1 MRPEGFDPQSQNGNL
16 ARVTRVDACMSESG
30 KLPFS
35 LFMTSHLR
43 PRDQFDAWHE
53 SISVIFDV
61 APPAD
66 HRLDGGFAAT
76 VRGWHLGGLLVSQV
90 DFDGQRFVR
99 DRRKTVAD
107 GLDHYLVQLYA
118 TGGLIGEAGDHGRV
132 LRGGDVQILDLTQ
145 SNVTQTAPSGTVA
158 IVVPRETLYQALPA
172 PGDLHGLILRG
183 NSGMGGLLG
192 DYMRSLV
199 ARADSMTMAE
209 APLVAQATTD
219 MIAACFQSTTETA
232 ERARDAIEKTMRQR
246 IQRHIAASLESPAL
260 HAEALCGE
268 FRISRS
274 QLYRLFEPLGGV
286 AHYIQEQR
294 LARACA
300 ELCNPGHDHRR
311 IYEIA
316 YALGFT
322 SEAHFSR
329 IFRSTF
335 GLSPSDV
342 RARAQAARIDARRPE
357 ATDTANGGYEDWVR
371 GLNR

>member
-1 MRPEGFDPQSQNGNL
+1 MGE
-16 ARVTRVDACMSESG
+16 AT

-35 LFMTSHLR
+35 LFTTGHLR

-61 APPAD
+61 DPPVG
-66 HRLDGGFAAT
+66 HRPDSGFAAT
-76 VRGWHLGGLLVSQV
+76 VRGWHLGGLLISQV
-90 DFDGQRFVR
+90 DFDSQRFVR

-118 TGGLIGEAGDHGRV
+118 TGGLVGEAADHGRV

-145 SNVTQTAPSGTVA
+145 SNVTQAAPSGTVA
-158 IVVPRETLYQALPA
+158 IVVPRETLDQALPA

-183 NSGMGGLLG
+183 HSGMGGLLG

-199 ARADSMTMAE
+199 ARAESMTMAE

-219 MIAACFQSTTETA
+219 MIAACFQSTAETT
-232 ERARDAIEKTMRQR
+232 ERARAAIDQTMRQR
-246 IQRHIAASLESPAL
+246 LQRHIATRLDSPAL
-260 HAEALCGE
+260 QAEALCAE

-286 AHYIQEQR
+286 ARYIQEQR
-294 LARACA
+294 LTRACA
-300 ELCNPGHDHRR
+300 ELCNPAHDHRR

-316 YALGFT
+316 FALGFS

-329 IFRSTF
+329 VFRATF

-342 RARAQAARIDARRPE
+342 RGRAQATRVDASRPAAAAPASE
-357 ATDTANGGYEDWVR
+357 SYEEWVR
-371 GLNR
+371 RLRVRA

>member
-1 MRPEGFDPQSQNGNL
+1 MGE
-16 ARVTRVDACMSESG
+16 AA

-35 LFMTSHLR
+35 LFTTGHLR
-43 PRDQFDAWHE
+43 PSDQFEAWHE

-66 HRLDGGFAAT
+66 HRPETGFAAT
-76 VRGWHLGGLLVSQV
+76 VRGWHLGHLVISAV

-99 DRRKTVAD
+99 DRRKTLSD

-118 TGGLIGEAGDHGRV
+118 TGGLVGEAGDRGRV
-132 LRGGDVQILDLTQ
+132 LRAGDVQILDLSQ
-145 SNVTQTAPSGTVA
+145 SNVTRAAASGTVA
-158 IVVPRETLYQALPA
+158 IVVPRDTLDEAMPA
-172 PGDLHGLILRG
+172 PGNLHGLILRAD
-183 NSGMGGLLG
+183 SGMGGLLG

-199 ARADSMTMAE
+199 ARADAITLGE

-219 MIAACFQSTTETA
+219 MIAACFQSTAEKA

-246 IQRHIAASLESPAL
+246 IQQHIAANLDSSAL
-260 HAEALCGE
+260 QAEALCGQ

-294 LARACA
+294 LVRACA
-300 ELCNPGHDHRR
+300 ELGNPAHDHRR

-316 YALGFT
+316 FALGFS

-329 IFRSTF
+329 VFRSTF
-335 GLSPSDV
+335 GVSPSDV
-342 RARAQAARIDARRPE
+342 RARAQAARVDASRP
-357 ATDTANGGYEDWVR
+357 TSTGNANGGYEDWVR
-371 GLNR
+371 ELK

>member
-1 MRPEGFDPQSQNGNL
+1 MGE
-16 ARVTRVDACMSESG
+16 AT

-35 LFMTSHLR
+35 LFTTGHLR

-53 SISVIFDV
+53 SISGIFDV

-66 HRLDGGFAAT
+66 RRPDSGFAAT
-76 VRGWHLGGLLVSQV
+76 VRGWHLGGLLISAV
-90 DFDGQRFVR
+90 DFEGQRFVR
-99 DRRKTVAD
+99 DRRKTIAD
-107 GLDHYLVQLYA
+107 GLDHYRVQLYA
-118 TGGLIGEAGDHGRV
+118 TGGLVGEAGDHGRV

-145 SNVTQTAPSGTVA
+145 SNVTQAAPSGTVA
-158 IVVPRETLYQALPA
+158 IVVPRETLDQALPA

-219 MIAACFQSTTETA
+219 MIVACFQSTTETT
-232 ERARDAIEKTMRQR
+232 ERARAAIDQTMRQR
-246 IQRHIAASLESPAL
+246 IQRHIAAHLDSPAL
-260 HAEALCGE
+260 QAEALRAE

-294 LARACA
+294 LTRACA
-300 ELCNPGHDHRR
+300 ELCNPAHDHRR

-316 YALGFT
+316 YALGFS

-329 IFRSTF
+329 VFRSTF
-335 GLSPSDV
+335 GLAPSDV
-342 RARAQAARIDARRPE
+342 RARAQATRVDASRPE
-357 ATDTANGGYEDWVR
+357 TADVANGGYEDWVR
-371 GLNR
+371 ELK

>member
-1 MRPEGFDPQSQNGNL
+1 
-16 ARVTRVDACMSESG
+16 MSESG

-35 LFMTSHLR
+35 LFTTTHLR
-43 PRDQFDAWHE
+43 PRDQFEAWQE

-61 APPAD
+61 APSAE
-66 HRLDGGFAAT
+66 HRPDDGFAAT
-76 VRGWHLGGLLVSQV
+76 VRGWHLGGLLISQV
-90 DFDGQRFVR
+90 DFDSQRFVR

-118 TGGLIGEAGDHGRV
+118 TGGLIGEAGDQGRV

-145 SNVTQTAPSGTVA
+145 SNVTQAAPSGTVA
-158 IVVPRETLYQALPA
+158 IVVPREALDQALPA

-183 NSGMGGLLG
+183 QTGMGGLLG

-209 APLVAQATTD
+209 APLVAQATTE
-219 MIAACFQSTTETA
+219 MIAACFQSTAETTQ
-232 ERARDAIEKTMRQR
+232 RARGAIDQTMRQR
-246 IQRHIAASLESPAL
+246 IQRYIAAHLDQPTL
-260 HAEALCGE
+260 QAEALSAQ
-268 FRISRS
+268 FRISRT

-294 LARACA
+294 VTRACA
-300 ELCNPGHDHRR
+300 ELCSPAHDHRR

-316 YALGFT
+316 FALGFS

-329 IFRSTF
+329 VFRSTF

-342 RARAQAARIDARRPE
+342 RARAQATRVEASRPE
-357 ATDTANGGYEDWVR
+357 PADIASGGYEEWVR
-371 GLNR
+371 QLK

>member
-1 MRPEGFDPQSQNGNL
+1 MGEAS
-16 ARVTRVDACMSESG
+16 

-35 LFMTSHLR
+35 LFKTSHLR
-43 PRDQFDAWHE
+43 PRDQFEAWHE

-66 HRLDGGFAAT
+66 YRPDSGFAAT
-76 VRGWHLGGLLVSQV
+76 VKGWHLGGLLISAV
-90 DFDGQRFVR
+90 DFDRQRFVR
-99 DRRKTVAD
+99 DRRKTVVD

-132 LRGGDVQILDLTQ
+132 LNGGDVQILDLTQ
-145 SNVTQTAPSGTVA
+145 SNVTQAAPSGTVA
-158 IVVPRETLYQALPA
+158 IVVPRETLDQALPA

-199 ARADSMTMAE
+199 ARADSMTMGE

-219 MIAACFQSTTETA
+219 MIVACFQSTAETT
-232 ERARDAIEKTMRQR
+232 ERARAAIDQTMRQR
-246 IQRHIAASLESPAL
+246 IQRHITAHLESSAL
-260 HAEALCGE
+260 HTEGLCAE

-294 LARACA
+294 LTRACA
-300 ELCNPGHDHRR
+300 ELCNPAHDHRR

-316 YALGFT
+316 FALGFS

-329 IFRSTF
+329 VFRSTF

-342 RARAQAARIDARRPE
+342 RGRAQATRVNASRP
-357 ATDTANGGYEDWVR
+357 TSTADPNGGYEAWVR
-371 GLNR
+371 ELSKS

>member
-1 MRPEGFDPQSQNGNL
+1 MS
-16 ARVTRVDACMSESG
+16 VTRIPYSVFTT
-30 KLPFS
+30 K
-35 LFMTSHLR
+35 HLR
-43 PRDQFDAWHE
+43 PCDQFDAWHE

-66 HRLDGGFAAT
+66 HRPDSGFAAT
-76 VRGWHLGGLLVSQV
+76 VRGWHLGGLLVSAV
-90 DFDGQRFVR
+90 DFDDQRFVR
-99 DRRKTVAD
+99 DRRKTVVD

-118 TGGLIGEAGDHGRV
+118 TGGLVGEAGDRGRV
-132 LRGGDVQILDLTQ
+132 LHGGDVQILDLTQ
-145 SNVTQTAPSGTVA
+145 PNVTQAAPSGTVA
-158 IVVPRETLYQALPA
+158 IVVPRETLDQALPA

-199 ARADSMTMAE
+199 TRAESMTVAE

-219 MIAACFQSTTETA
+219 MIVACFQSTAETA
-232 ERARDAIEKTMRQR
+232 ERARAAIDTTMRQR
-246 IQRHIAASLESPAL
+246 IQRQIAAHLESPAL
-260 HAEALCGE
+260 QAEALCTE

-286 AHYIQEQR
+286 AHYILEQR

-300 ELCNPGHDHRR
+300 ELCNPAHDHRR

-316 YALGFT
+316 FALGFS

-329 IFRSTF
+329 VFRATF
-335 GLSPSDV
+335 GLSPSDA
-342 RARAQAARIDARRPE
+342 RARAQATRVDASRPE
-357 ATDTANGGYEDWVR
+357 TADIANGGYEDWVR
-371 GLNR
+371 ELK

>member
-1 MRPEGFDPQSQNGNL
+1 
-16 ARVTRVDACMSESG
+16 MSENG

-35 LFMTSHLR
+35 LFTTSHLR
-43 PRDQFDAWHE
+43 PSEQFDAWRE

-61 APPAD
+61 APPAEHPPD
-66 HRLDGGFAAT
+66 SGFAAT
-76 VRGWHLGGLLVSQV
+76 VRGWHLGGLLISAV

-99 DRRKTVAD
+99 DRRKTVGD

-118 TGGLIGEAGDHGRV
+118 TGGLVGEAGDQGRV
-132 LRGGDVQILDLTQ
+132 LNGGDVQILDLTQ
-145 SNVTQTAPSGTVA
+145 SNVTQAAPSGTVA
-158 IVVPRETLYQALPA
+158 IVVPRETLDQALPA
-172 PGDLHGLILRG
+172 PGNLHGLILRG
-183 NSGMGGLLG
+183 HSGMGGLLG

-199 ARADSMTMAE
+199 ARAEAMTMAD

-219 MIAACFQSTTETA
+219 MIAACFQSNAETA
-232 ERARDAIEKTMRQR
+232 ERARAAIDQTMRQR
-246 IQRHIAASLESPAL
+246 IQRHILAHLDSPAL
-260 HAEALCGE
+260 QAEALCAQ

-294 LARACA
+294 VTRACA
-300 ELCNPGHDHRR
+300 ELCNPAHDHRR

-316 YALGFT
+316 FALGFS

-329 IFRSTF
+329 VFRATF

-342 RARAQAARIDARRPE
+342 RARAQATRVDARRPE
-357 ATDTANGGYEDWVR
+357 PADIANGGYEEWVR
-371 GLNR
+371 QLK